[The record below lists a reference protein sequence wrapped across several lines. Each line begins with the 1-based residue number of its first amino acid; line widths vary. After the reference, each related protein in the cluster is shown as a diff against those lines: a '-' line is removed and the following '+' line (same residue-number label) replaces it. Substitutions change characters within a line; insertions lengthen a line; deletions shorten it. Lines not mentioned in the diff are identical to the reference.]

1 MTRVTKSIDFYI
13 HYLKAIDVA
22 AFEANEGDFDNS
34 TTEKSGG
41 GGEDE
46 DEGGRRAG
54 PKSEAE
60 NSLLAAGASDEPK
73 EENEKENQVTQPT
86 DDFDVTDKDNQVG
99 NGSFS
104 NMFGCY
110 FIKRAPP
117 RPEGVG
123 MGSGIHAT

>member
-34 TTEKSGG
+34 TTEKS

-99 NGSFS
+99 EGWNLEEDQNFVLLSRAA
-104 NMFGCY
+104 GCEKG
-110 FIKRAPP
+110 FVKCFLRVP
-117 RPEGVG
+117 
-123 MGSGIHAT
+123 

>member
-1 MTRVTKSIDFYI
+1 MAD
-13 HYLKAIDVA
+13 
-22 AFEANEGDFDNS
+22 FEANEGDFDNS
-34 TTEKSGG
+34 TTEKGGGG

-60 NSLLAAGASDEPK
+60 NSLIATGAASDELK

-99 NGSFS
+99 NESFS
-104 NMFGCY
+104 NMLGC
-110 FIKRAPP
+110 FA
-117 RPEGVG
+117 
-123 MGSGIHAT
+123 SF